1 MEQLIF
7 YPRVIKVDDTDR
19 TINVIVLVNDE
30 RLEFT
35 DNMTYTLKLGNQS
48 GYIKDIALTE
58 PSFSSQELKGL
69 PSDMYTAELWVTN
82 GDKTR
87 IYPNKDKGY
96 LGLQAN
102 VTAMVGEV
110 LPTLTVSEIKAEIES
125 KLKNA
130 GSGGTAEKG
139 NDGKS
144 AYQIWLDAGNKG
156 TQQDFLNSLKG
167 TQGEKGDPGSNGN
180 DGKSAYQTWL
190 DLGNSGT
197 EQDFINSLKAPSA
210 APSKRA
216 ATSLFVDMND
226 SKNIIG
232 RFDNGCW
239 VEMRTMASWVPLY
252 ATGSAGYG
260 SVTLQSF
267 VHDQCWCNVLS
278 YINGFMTVSAMQKA
292 TPAQFELWKSCVV
305 HEPYADVDQ
314 YDWSACRITKT
325 GSDVGEVDFAKMMF
339 AVGLFTESTILSL
352 GATKKS

>member
-1 MEQLIF
+1 MEQLFF

-19 TINVIVLVNDE
+19 TINVIALVNDE

-102 VTAMVGEV
+102 ITAMVGEA

-125 KLKNA
+125 KLKNV
-130 GSGGTAEKG
+130 GSGGTGEKG

-144 AYQIWLDAGNKG
+144 AYQI
-156 TQQDFLNSLKG
+156 
-167 TQGEKGDPGSNGN
+167 
-180 DGKSAYQTWL
+180 WL

-197 EQDFINSLKAPSA
+197 EQDFINSLKAPSV
-210 APSKRA
+210 APTKRA

-260 SVTLQSF
+260 SVTSQSF

-278 YINGFMTVSAMQKA
+278 YINGFLTVSAMQKA

-305 HEPYADVDQ
+305 HEPYAEVDQ
-314 YDWSACRITKT
+314 YDWSACRITST

>member
-1 MEQLIF
+1 MEQLFF

-19 TINVIVLVNDE
+19 TINVIALVNDE

-35 DNMTYTLKLGNQS
+35 DSMTYTLKLGNQS
-48 GYIKDIALTE
+48 GYIKDIALTG

-102 VTAMVGEV
+102 ITAMVGEV

-139 NDGKS
+139 
-144 AYQIWLDAGNKG
+144 
-156 TQQDFLNSLKG
+156 
-167 TQGEKGDPGSNGN
+167 EKGN

-210 APSKRA
+210 APAKRA
-216 ATSLFVDMND
+216 ATSVFVDLND
-226 SKNIIG
+226 LKNIVG

-252 ATGSAGYG
+252 ATGADGYG
-260 SVTLQSF
+260 SVTLQAF
-267 VHDQCWCNVLS
+267 VHDQCWCNVQS
-278 YINGFMTVSAMQKA
+278 FINGFLKVSAMQKA

-314 YDWSACRITKT
+314 YDWSKCRITST

-339 AVGLFTESTILSL
+339 AVGLFTEQTILSL

>member
-19 TINVIVLVNDE
+19 TINVIALINDE

-35 DNMTYTLKLGNQS
+35 DSMTYTLKLGNQS

-102 VTAMVGEV
+102 ITAMVGEV

-139 NDGKS
+139 EKGNDGKS
-144 AYQIWLDAGNKG
+144 AYQI
-156 TQQDFLNSLKG
+156 
-167 TQGEKGDPGSNGN
+167 
-180 DGKSAYQTWL
+180 WL

-210 APSKRA
+210 APVKRA
-216 ATSLFVDMND
+216 ATSVFVDLNNL
-226 SKNIIG
+226 KNIVG

-252 ATGSAGYG
+252 ATGADGYG
-260 SVTLQSF
+260 SVTMQSF
-267 VHDQCWCNVLS
+267 VHDQCWCNVQS
-278 YINGFMTVSAMQKA
+278 FINGFLKVSAMQQA

>member
-1 MEQLIF
+1 MEQLFF

-19 TINVIVLVNDE
+19 TINVIALINDE

-35 DNMTYTLKLGNQS
+35 DSMTYTLKLGNQS

-139 NDGKS
+139 
-144 AYQIWLDAGNKG
+144 
-156 TQQDFLNSLKG
+156 
-167 TQGEKGDPGSNGN
+167 EKGN

-210 APSKRA
+210 APVKRA
-216 ATSLFVDMND
+216 ATSVFVDLND
-226 SKNIIG
+226 LKNIVG

-252 ATGSAGYG
+252 ATGADGYG
-260 SVTLQSF
+260 SVTLQAF
-267 VHDQCWCNVLS
+267 VHDQCWCNVQS
-278 YINGFMTVSAMQKA
+278 FINGFLKVSAMQKA

-305 HEPYADVDQ
+305 HEPYADVDR
-314 YDWSACRITKT
+314 YDWSKCRITST

-339 AVGLFTESTILSL
+339 AVGLFTEQTILSL

>member
-19 TINVIVLVNDE
+19 IINVITLFNDE

-35 DNMTYTLKLGNQS
+35 DDMIYTLKLGNQS

-139 NDGKS
+139 
-144 AYQIWLDAGNKG
+144 
-156 TQQDFLNSLKG
+156 
-167 TQGEKGDPGSNGN
+167 EKGN

-210 APSKRA
+210 APVKRA
-216 ATSLFVDMND
+216 ATSVFVDMND
-226 SKNIIG
+226 LKNIVG

-252 ATGSAGYG
+252 ATGADGYG
-260 SVTLQSF
+260 SVTLQAF
-267 VHDQCWCNVLS
+267 VHDQCWCNVQS
-278 YINGFMTVSAMQKA
+278 FINGFLKVSAMQKA

-314 YDWSACRITKT
+314 YDWSKCRITST

-339 AVGLFTESTILSL
+339 AVGLFTEQTILSL

>member
-19 TINVIVLVNDE
+19 TINVIALINDE

-35 DNMTYTLKLGNQS
+35 DDMSYTLKLGNQS

-58 PSFSSQELKGL
+58 SSFSSQELKGL

-87 IYPNKDKGY
+87 IYPNNDKGY

-125 KLKNA
+125 KLKNV

-139 NDGKS
+139 
-144 AYQIWLDAGNKG
+144 
-156 TQQDFLNSLKG
+156 
-167 TQGEKGDPGSNGN
+167 EKGN

-210 APSKRA
+210 APVKRA
-216 ATSLFVDMND
+216 ATSVFVDLND
-226 SKNIIG
+226 LKNIVG

-252 ATGSAGYG
+252 ATGADGYG
-260 SVTLQSF
+260 SVTLQAF
-267 VHDQCWCNVLS
+267 VHDQCWCNVQS
-278 YINGFMTVSAMQKA
+278 FINGFLKVSAMQKA

-305 HEPYADVDQ
+305 HEPYADVDR
-314 YDWSACRITKT
+314 YDWSKCRITST

-339 AVGLFTESTILSL
+339 AVGLFTEQTILSL

>member
-1 MEQLIF
+1 MEQLFF

-19 TINVIVLVNDE
+19 TINVIALVNDE

-35 DNMTYTLKLGNQS
+35 DSMTYTLKLGNQS

-102 VTAMVGEV
+102 ITAMVGEV

-139 NDGKS
+139 
-144 AYQIWLDAGNKG
+144 
-156 TQQDFLNSLKG
+156 
-167 TQGEKGDPGSNGN
+167 EKGN

-210 APSKRA
+210 APVKRA
-216 ATSLFVDMND
+216 ATSVFVDMND
-226 SKNIIG
+226 LKNIVG

-252 ATGSAGYG
+252 ATGADGYG
-260 SVTLQSF
+260 SVTLQAF
-267 VHDQCWCNVLS
+267 VHDQCWCNVQS
-278 YINGFMTVSAMQKA
+278 FINGFLKVSAMQKA

-314 YDWSACRITKT
+314 YDWSKCRITST

-339 AVGLFTESTILSL
+339 AVGLFTEQTILSL

>member
-19 TINVIVLVNDE
+19 TINIIALVNDE

-35 DNMTYTLKLGNQS
+35 NDMIYTLKLGNQS
-48 GYIKDIALTE
+48 GYIKDITLTE

-102 VTAMVGEV
+102 ITAMVGEV

-139 NDGKS
+139 EKGNDGKS
-144 AYQIWLDAGNKG
+144 AYQI
-156 TQQDFLNSLKG
+156 
-167 TQGEKGDPGSNGN
+167 
-180 DGKSAYQTWL
+180 WL

-210 APSKRA
+210 TPVKRA
-216 ATSLFVDMND
+216 ATSVFVDLND
-226 SKNIIG
+226 LKNIVG

-252 ATGSAGYG
+252 ATGADGYG
-260 SVTLQSF
+260 SLTMQSF
-267 VHDQCWCNVLS
+267 VHDQCWCNVQS
-278 YINGFMTVSAMQKA
+278 FINGFLKVSAMQQA

-339 AVGLFTESTILSL
+339 AVGLFTEQTILSL

>member
-19 TINVIVLVNDE
+19 IINVITLVNDE

-35 DNMTYTLKLGNQS
+35 DDMIYTLKLGNQS

-139 NDGKS
+139 
-144 AYQIWLDAGNKG
+144 
-156 TQQDFLNSLKG
+156 
-167 TQGEKGDPGSNGN
+167 EKGN

-210 APSKRA
+210 TPVKRA
-216 ATSLFVDMND
+216 ATSVFVDMNNL
-226 SKNIIG
+226 KNIVG

-252 ATGSAGYG
+252 ATGADGYG
-260 SVTLQSF
+260 SVTLQAF
-267 VHDQCWCNVLS
+267 VHDQCWCNVQS
-278 YINGFMTVSAMQKA
+278 FINGFLKVSAMQKA

-339 AVGLFTESTILSL
+339 AVGLFTENTILSL

>member
-19 TINVIVLVNDE
+19 TISVIVLVNDE

-35 DNMTYTLKLGNQS
+35 DDMTYTLKLGNQS

-139 NDGKS
+139 
-144 AYQIWLDAGNKG
+144 
-156 TQQDFLNSLKG
+156 
-167 TQGEKGDPGSNGN
+167 EKGN

-190 DLGNSGT
+190 DLGNNGT

-210 APSKRA
+210 APVKRA
-216 ATSLFVDMND
+216 ATSVFVDLND
-226 SKNIIG
+226 LKNIVG

-252 ATGSAGYG
+252 ATGADGYG
-260 SVTLQSF
+260 SVTLQAF
-267 VHDQCWCNVLS
+267 VHDQCWCNVQS
-278 YINGFMTVSAMQKA
+278 FINGFLKVSAMQKA

-314 YDWSACRITKT
+314 YDWSKFRITST

-339 AVGLFTESTILSL
+339 AVGLFTEQTIISL

>member
-1 MEQLIF
+1 MEQLFF

-19 TINVIVLVNDE
+19 TINVIALVNDE

-35 DNMTYTLKLGNQS
+35 DSMTYTLKLGNQS
-48 GYIKDIALTE
+48 GYIKDIALTG

-102 VTAMVGEV
+102 ITAMVGEV

-125 KLKNA
+125 KLKNV
-130 GSGGTAEKG
+130 GSGGTAEKGEKG

-144 AYQIWLDAGNKG
+144 AYQI
-156 TQQDFLNSLKG
+156 
-167 TQGEKGDPGSNGN
+167 
-180 DGKSAYQTWL
+180 WL

-210 APSKRA
+210 APAKRA
-216 ATSLFVDMND
+216 ATSVFVDLND
-226 SKNIIG
+226 LKNIVG

-239 VEMRTMASWVPLY
+239 VEMRTMASWAPLY
-252 ATGSAGYG
+252 ATGADGYG
-260 SVTLQSF
+260 SVTLQAF
-267 VHDQCWCNVLS
+267 VHDQCWCNVQS
-278 YINGFMTVSAMQKA
+278 FINGFLKVSAMQKA

-314 YDWSACRITKT
+314 YDWSKCRITST

-339 AVGLFTESTILSL
+339 AVGLFTEQTILSL

>member
-19 TINVIVLVNDE
+19 TINVIALINDE

-35 DNMTYTLKLGNQS
+35 DSMTYTLKLGNQS

-58 PSFSSQELKGL
+58 SSFSSQELKGL

-139 NDGKS
+139 
-144 AYQIWLDAGNKG
+144 
-156 TQQDFLNSLKG
+156 
-167 TQGEKGDPGSNGN
+167 EKGN

-210 APSKRA
+210 APVKRA
-216 ATSLFVDMND
+216 ATSVFVDMND
-226 SKNIIG
+226 LKNIVG

-252 ATGSAGYG
+252 ATGADGYG
-260 SVTLQSF
+260 SVTLQAF
-267 VHDQCWCNVLS
+267 VHDQCWCNVQS
-278 YINGFMTVSAMQKA
+278 FINGFLKVSAMQKA

-314 YDWSACRITKT
+314 YDWSKCRITST

-339 AVGLFTESTILSL
+339 AVGLFTEQTILSL

>member
-19 TINVIVLVNDE
+19 TINVIALVNDE

-35 DNMTYTLKLGNQS
+35 DSMTYTLKLGNQS
-48 GYIKDIALTE
+48 GYIKDIALTG

-102 VTAMVGEV
+102 ITAMVGEV

-139 NDGKS
+139 
-144 AYQIWLDAGNKG
+144 
-156 TQQDFLNSLKG
+156 
-167 TQGEKGDPGSNGN
+167 EKGN

-210 APSKRA
+210 APVKRA
-216 ATSLFVDMND
+216 ATSVFVDLND
-226 SKNIIG
+226 LKNIVG

-252 ATGSAGYG
+252 ATGADGYG
-260 SVTLQSF
+260 SVTLQAF
-267 VHDQCWCNVLS
+267 VHDQCWCNVQS
-278 YINGFMTVSAMQKA
+278 FINGFLKVSAMQKV

-314 YDWSACRITKT
+314 YDWSKCRITST

-339 AVGLFTESTILSL
+339 AVGLFTEQTILSL

>member
-19 TINVIVLVNDE
+19 TINVIALINDE

-35 DNMTYTLKLGNQS
+35 DSMTYTLKLGNQS

-82 GDKTR
+82 GNKTR

-139 NDGKS
+139 EKGNDGKS
-144 AYQIWLDAGNKG
+144 AYQI
-156 TQQDFLNSLKG
+156 
-167 TQGEKGDPGSNGN
+167 
-180 DGKSAYQTWL
+180 WL

-210 APSKRA
+210 APAKRA
-216 ATSLFVDMND
+216 ATSVFVDLND
-226 SKNIIG
+226 LKNIVG

-252 ATGSAGYG
+252 ATGADGYG
-260 SVTLQSF
+260 SVTLQAF
-267 VHDQCWCNVLS
+267 VHDQCWCNVQS
-278 YINGFMTVSAMQKA
+278 FINGFLKVSAMQKA

-314 YDWSACRITKT
+314 YDWSKCRITST

-339 AVGLFTESTILSL
+339 AVGLFTENTILSL

>member
-19 TINVIVLVNDE
+19 TINVIALINDE

-35 DNMTYTLKLGNQS
+35 DDMSYTLKLGNQS

-58 PSFSSQELKGL
+58 SSFSSQELKGL

-102 VTAMVGEV
+102 ITAMVGEV

-139 NDGKS
+139 
-144 AYQIWLDAGNKG
+144 
-156 TQQDFLNSLKG
+156 
-167 TQGEKGDPGSNGN
+167 EKGN

-210 APSKRA
+210 TPVKRA
-216 ATSLFVDMND
+216 ATSVFVDLND
-226 SKNIIG
+226 LKNIVG

-252 ATGSAGYG
+252 ATGADGYG
-260 SVTLQSF
+260 SVTLQAF
-267 VHDQCWCNVLS
+267 VHDQCWCNVQS
-278 YINGFMTVSAMQKA
+278 FINGFLKVSAMQQA

-339 AVGLFTESTILSL
+339 AVGLFTEQTILSL

>member
-19 TINVIVLVNDE
+19 TINVIALINDE

-35 DNMTYTLKLGNQS
+35 DSMTYTLKLGNQS

-102 VTAMVGEV
+102 ITAMVGEV

-139 NDGKS
+139 
-144 AYQIWLDAGNKG
+144 
-156 TQQDFLNSLKG
+156 
-167 TQGEKGDPGSNGN
+167 EKGN

-210 APSKRA
+210 APVKRA
-216 ATSLFVDMND
+216 ATSVFVDMNNL
-226 SKNIIG
+226 KNIVG

-252 ATGSAGYG
+252 ATGADGYG
-260 SVTLQSF
+260 SVTLQAF
-267 VHDQCWCNVLS
+267 VHDQCWCNVQS
-278 YINGFMTVSAMQKA
+278 FINGFLKVSAMQKA

-305 HEPYADVDQ
+305 HEPYADVDR
-314 YDWSACRITKT
+314 YDWSKCRITST

-339 AVGLFTESTILSL
+339 AVGLFTENTILSL

>member
-19 TINVIVLVNDE
+19 IINVIALINDE

-35 DNMTYTLKLGNQS
+35 DDMSYTLKLGNQS

-58 PSFSSQELKGL
+58 SSFSSQELKGL

-139 NDGKS
+139 
-144 AYQIWLDAGNKG
+144 
-156 TQQDFLNSLKG
+156 
-167 TQGEKGDPGSNGN
+167 EKGN

-210 APSKRA
+210 APVKRA
-216 ATSLFVDMND
+216 ATSVFVDMND
-226 SKNIIG
+226 LKNIVG

-252 ATGSAGYG
+252 ATGADGYG
-260 SVTLQSF
+260 SVTLQAF
-267 VHDQCWCNVLS
+267 VHDQCWCNVQS
-278 YINGFMTVSAMQKA
+278 FINGFLKVSAMQKA

-305 HEPYADVDQ
+305 HEPYADVDR
-314 YDWSACRITKT
+314 YDWSKCRITST

-339 AVGLFTESTILSL
+339 AVGLFTEQTILSL

>member
-1 MEQLIF
+1 MEQLFF

-19 TINVIVLVNDE
+19 TINVIALINDE

-35 DNMTYTLKLGNQS
+35 DSMTYTLKLGNQS

-58 PSFSSQELKGL
+58 SSFSSQELKGL

-102 VTAMVGEV
+102 ITAMVGEV

-139 NDGKS
+139 EKGNDGKS
-144 AYQIWLDAGNKG
+144 AYQI
-156 TQQDFLNSLKG
+156 
-167 TQGEKGDPGSNGN
+167 
-180 DGKSAYQTWL
+180 WL

-210 APSKRA
+210 TPVKRA
-216 ATSLFVDMND
+216 ATSVFVDLND
-226 SKNIIG
+226 LKNIVG

-252 ATGSAGYG
+252 ATGADGYG
-260 SVTLQSF
+260 SVTLQAF
-267 VHDQCWCNVLS
+267 VHDQCWCNVQS
-278 YINGFMTVSAMQKA
+278 FINGFLKVSAMQKA

-314 YDWSACRITKT
+314 YDWSKCRITST

-339 AVGLFTESTILSL
+339 AVGLFTEQTIISL

>member
-19 TINVIVLVNDE
+19 TINVMALVNDE
-30 RLEFT
+30 RLEFS
-35 DNMTYTLKLGNQS
+35 DDMTYTLKLGNQS
-48 GYIKDIALTE
+48 GYIKDIALTQ
-58 PSFSSQELKGL
+58 PAFSSQELKGL

-102 VTAMVGEV
+102 ITAMVGEV

-125 KLKNA
+125 KLKNV
-130 GSGGTAEKG
+130 GSGGAAEKG
-139 NDGKS
+139 EK
-144 AYQIWLDAGNKG
+144 
-156 TQQDFLNSLKG
+156 
-167 TQGEKGDPGSNGN
+167 GEKGDPGSNGN

-210 APSKRA
+210 TPVKRA
-216 ATSLFVDMND
+216 ATSVFVDLND
-226 SKNIIG
+226 LKNIVG

-252 ATGSAGYG
+252 ATGADGYG
-260 SVTLQSF
+260 SVTLQAF
-267 VHDQCWCNVLS
+267 VHDQCWCNVQS
-278 YINGFMTVSAMQKA
+278 FINGFLKVSAMQKA

-314 YDWSACRITKT
+314 YDWSTCRITST
-325 GSDVGEVDFAKMMF
+325 GSDVGEVDFVKMMF
-339 AVGLFTESTILSL
+339 AVGLFSEQTILAL
-352 GATKKS
+352 GAVKKS

>member
-19 TINVIVLVNDE
+19 TINVIALINDE

-35 DNMTYTLKLGNQS
+35 DDMSYTLKLGNQS

-58 PSFSSQELKGL
+58 SSFSSQELKGL

-102 VTAMVGEV
+102 ITAMVGEV

-139 NDGKS
+139 
-144 AYQIWLDAGNKG
+144 
-156 TQQDFLNSLKG
+156 
-167 TQGEKGDPGSNGN
+167 EKGN

-210 APSKRA
+210 TPVKRA
-216 ATSLFVDMND
+216 ATSVFVDLND
-226 SKNIIG
+226 LKNIVG

-252 ATGSAGYG
+252 ATGADGYG
-260 SVTLQSF
+260 SVTMQAF
-267 VHDQCWCNVLS
+267 VHDQCWCNVQS
-278 YINGFMTVSAMQKA
+278 FINGFLKVSAMQQA

>member
-19 TINVIVLVNDE
+19 TINVIALVNDE

-35 DNMTYTLKLGNQS
+35 DSMTYTLKLGNQS

-102 VTAMVGEV
+102 ITAMVGEV

-139 NDGKS
+139 EKGNDGKS
-144 AYQIWLDAGNKG
+144 AYQI
-156 TQQDFLNSLKG
+156 
-167 TQGEKGDPGSNGN
+167 
-180 DGKSAYQTWL
+180 WL

-210 APSKRA
+210 APAKRA
-216 ATSLFVDMND
+216 ATSVFVDLND
-226 SKNIIG
+226 LKNIVG

-252 ATGSAGYG
+252 ATGADGYG
-260 SVTLQSF
+260 SVTLQAF
-267 VHDQCWCNVLS
+267 VHDQCWCNVQS
-278 YINGFMTVSAMQKA
+278 FINGFLKVSAMQKA

-314 YDWSACRITKT
+314 YDWSKCRITST

-339 AVGLFTESTILSL
+339 AVGLFTEQTILSL

>member
-19 TINVIVLVNDE
+19 TINVIALVNDE

-35 DNMTYTLKLGNQS
+35 DDMTYTLKLGNQS

-87 IYPNKDKGY
+87 IYPNKDKGH

-102 VTAMVGEV
+102 ITAM
-110 LPTLTVSEIKAEIES
+110 VSEIKAEIES

-144 AYQIWLDAGNKG
+144 AYQIWLDAGN
-156 TQQDFLNSLKG
+156 
-167 TQGEKGDPGSNGN
+167 
-180 DGKSAYQTWL
+180 
-190 DLGNSGT
+190 SGT
-197 EQDFINSLKAPSA
+197 EQDFINSLKAPSV
-210 APSKRA
+210 APTKRA
-216 ATSLFVDMND
+216 ATNLYVDMND

-314 YDWSACRITKT
+314 YDWSACRITST

>member
-19 TINVIVLVNDE
+19 TINVIALINDE

-35 DNMTYTLKLGNQS
+35 DSMTYTLKLGNQS

-58 PSFSSQELKGL
+58 SSFSSQELKGL

-139 NDGKS
+139 
-144 AYQIWLDAGNKG
+144 
-156 TQQDFLNSLKG
+156 
-167 TQGEKGDPGSNGN
+167 EKGN

-210 APSKRA
+210 APVKRA
-216 ATSLFVDMND
+216 ATSVFVDLND
-226 SKNIIG
+226 LKNIVG

-278 YINGFMTVSAMQKA
+278 YINGFLTVSAMQKA

-305 HEPYADVDQ
+305 HEPYADIDQ
-314 YDWSACRITKT
+314 YDWSACRITST

>member
-1 MEQLIF
+1 MEQLFF

-19 TINVIVLVNDE
+19 TINVIALVNDE

-35 DNMTYTLKLGNQS
+35 DSMTYTLKLGNQS
-48 GYIKDIALTE
+48 GYIKDIALTG

-102 VTAMVGEV
+102 ITAMVGEV

-125 KLKNA
+125 KLKNV
-130 GSGGTAEKG
+130 GSGGTAEKGEKG

-144 AYQIWLDAGNKG
+144 AYQI
-156 TQQDFLNSLKG
+156 
-167 TQGEKGDPGSNGN
+167 
-180 DGKSAYQTWL
+180 WL

-210 APSKRA
+210 APAKRA
-216 ATSLFVDMND
+216 ATSVFVDLND
-226 SKNIIG
+226 LKNIVG

-252 ATGSAGYG
+252 ATGADGYG
-260 SVTLQSF
+260 SVTLQAF
-267 VHDQCWCNVLS
+267 VHDQCWCNVQS
-278 YINGFMTVSAMQKA
+278 FINGFLKVSAMQKA
-292 TPAQFELWKSCVV
+292 TPAQFEFWKSCVV

-314 YDWSACRITKT
+314 YDWSKCRITST

-339 AVGLFTESTILSL
+339 AVGLFTEQTILSL

>member
-19 TINVIVLVNDE
+19 TINVIALVNDE

-35 DNMTYTLKLGNQS
+35 DSMTYTLKLGNQS
-48 GYIKDIALTE
+48 GYIKDIALTKS
-58 PSFSSQELKGL
+58 SFSSQELKGL

-102 VTAMVGEV
+102 ITAMVGEV

-125 KLKNA
+125 KLKNV
-130 GSGGTAEKG
+130 GSGGAAEKG
-139 NDGKS
+139 EK
-144 AYQIWLDAGNKG
+144 
-156 TQQDFLNSLKG
+156 
-167 TQGEKGDPGSNGN
+167 GEKGDPGSNGN

-210 APSKRA
+210 APVKRA
-216 ATSLFVDMND
+216 ATSVFVDLNNL
-226 SKNIIG
+226 KNIVG

-252 ATGSAGYG
+252 ATGADGYG
-260 SVTLQSF
+260 SVTLQAF
-267 VHDQCWCNVLS
+267 VHDQCWCNVQS
-278 YINGFMTVSAMQKA
+278 FINGFLKVSAMQKA

-314 YDWSACRITKT
+314 YDWSKCRITST

-339 AVGLFTESTILSL
+339 AVGLFTEQTILSL

>member
-1 MEQLIF
+1 MEQLFF

-19 TINVIVLVNDE
+19 TINVIALINDE
-30 RLEFT
+30 RLEFIGS
-35 DNMTYTLKLGNQS
+35 MTYTLKLGNQS

-58 PSFSSQELKGL
+58 SSFSSQELKGL

-139 NDGKS
+139 
-144 AYQIWLDAGNKG
+144 
-156 TQQDFLNSLKG
+156 
-167 TQGEKGDPGSNGN
+167 EKGN

-210 APSKRA
+210 APVKRA
-216 ATSLFVDMND
+216 ATSVFVDLND
-226 SKNIIG
+226 LKNIVG

-252 ATGSAGYG
+252 ATGADGYG
-260 SVTLQSF
+260 SVTMQAF
-267 VHDQCWCNVLS
+267 VHDQCWCNVQS
-278 YINGFMTVSAMQKA
+278 FINGFLKVSAMQQA

-314 YDWSACRITKT
+314 YDWSACRITST
-325 GSDVGEVDFAKMMF
+325 GNDVGEVDFAKMMF
-339 AVGLFTESTILSL
+339 AVGLFTEQTILSL
-352 GATKKS
+352 GATKRATARKLIYHSTSLN

>member
-19 TINVIVLVNDE
+19 TINVIALINDE

-35 DNMTYTLKLGNQS
+35 DSMTYTLKLGNQS

-102 VTAMVGEV
+102 ITAMVGEV

-139 NDGKS
+139 
-144 AYQIWLDAGNKG
+144 
-156 TQQDFLNSLKG
+156 
-167 TQGEKGDPGSNGN
+167 EKGN

-210 APSKRA
+210 APVKRA
-216 ATSLFVDMND
+216 ATSVFVDMNNL
-226 SKNIIG
+226 KNIVG

-252 ATGSAGYG
+252 ATGADGYG
-260 SVTLQSF
+260 SVTLQAF
-267 VHDQCWCNVLS
+267 VHDQCWCNVQS
-278 YINGFMTVSAMQKA
+278 FINGFLKVSAMQKA

-305 HEPYADVDQ
+305 HEPYADVDR
-314 YDWSACRITKT
+314 YDWSKCRITST

-339 AVGLFTESTILSL
+339 AVGLFTEQTIISL

>member
-19 TINVIVLVNDE
+19 TINVIALINDE

-48 GYIKDIALTE
+48 GYIKDIALTQ
-58 PSFSSQELKGL
+58 PAFSSQELKGL

-82 GDKTR
+82 GNKTR

-102 VTAMVGEV
+102 ITAMVGEV

-156 TQQDFLNSLKG
+156 TQQDFLNSLKV
-167 TQGEKGDPGSNGN
+167 KGDPGSNGT
-180 DGKSAYQTWL
+180 DGKSAYQIWL
-190 DLGNSGT
+190 DAGNSGT
-197 EQDFINSLKAPSA
+197 EQDFINSLKAGA
-210 APSKRA
+210 ECC
-216 ATSLFVDMND
+216 TF
-226 SKNIIG
+226 
-232 RFDNGCW
+232 
-239 VEMRTMASWVPLY
+239 
-252 ATGSAGYG
+252 
-260 SVTLQSF
+260 
-267 VHDQCWCNVLS
+267 
-278 YINGFMTVSAMQKA
+278 
-292 TPAQFELWKSCVV
+292 
-305 HEPYADVDQ
+305 
-314 YDWSACRITKT
+314 KT
-325 GSDVGEVDFAKMMF
+325 CCDKPFC
-339 AVGLFTESTILSL
+339 
-352 GATKKS
+352 

>member
-19 TINVIVLVNDE
+19 TINVIALINDE

-35 DNMTYTLKLGNQS
+35 DSMTYTLKLGNQS

-102 VTAMVGEV
+102 ITAMVGEV

-139 NDGKS
+139 
-144 AYQIWLDAGNKG
+144 
-156 TQQDFLNSLKG
+156 
-167 TQGEKGDPGSNGN
+167 EKGN

-210 APSKRA
+210 APVKRA
-216 ATSLFVDMND
+216 ATSVFVDMNNL
-226 SKNIIG
+226 KNIVG

-252 ATGSAGYG
+252 ATGADGYG
-260 SVTLQSF
+260 SVTLQAF
-267 VHDQCWCNVLS
+267 VHDQCWCNVQS
-278 YINGFMTVSAMQKA
+278 FINGFLKVSAMQKA

-314 YDWSACRITKT
+314 YDWSKCRITST

-339 AVGLFTESTILSL
+339 AAGLFTEQTIISL

>member
-1 MEQLIF
+1 MEQLFF

-19 TINVIVLVNDE
+19 TINVIALVNDE

-35 DNMTYTLKLGNQS
+35 DSMTYTLKLGNQS
-48 GYIKDIALTE
+48 GYIKDIALTG

-102 VTAMVGEV
+102 ITAMVGEV

-139 NDGKS
+139 
-144 AYQIWLDAGNKG
+144 
-156 TQQDFLNSLKG
+156 
-167 TQGEKGDPGSNGN
+167 EKGN

-210 APSKRA
+210 APVKRA
-216 ATSLFVDMND
+216 ATSVFVDLND
-226 SKNIIG
+226 LKNIVG

-252 ATGSAGYG
+252 ATGADGYG
-260 SVTLQSF
+260 SVTLQAF
-267 VHDQCWCNVLS
+267 VHDQCWCNVQS
-278 YINGFMTVSAMQKA
+278 FINGFLKVSAMQKA

-305 HEPYADVDQ
+305 HEPYADVDR
-314 YDWSACRITKT
+314 YDWSKCRITST

-339 AVGLFTESTILSL
+339 AVGLFTENTILSL

>member
-1 MEQLIF
+1 MEQLFF

-19 TINVIVLVNDE
+19 TINVIVLINDE
-30 RLEFT
+30 RLEFI

-139 NDGKS
+139 EKGNDGKS
-144 AYQIWLDAGNKG
+144 AYQI
-156 TQQDFLNSLKG
+156 
-167 TQGEKGDPGSNGN
+167 
-180 DGKSAYQTWL
+180 WL

-210 APSKRA
+210 APVKRA
-216 ATSLFVDMND
+216 ATSVFVDLND
-226 SKNIIG
+226 LKNIVG

-252 ATGSAGYG
+252 ATGADGYG
-260 SVTLQSF
+260 SVTLQAF
-267 VHDQCWCNVLS
+267 VHDQCWCNVQS
-278 YINGFMTVSAMQKA
+278 FINGFLKVSAMQKA

-314 YDWSACRITKT
+314 YDWSKCRITST
-325 GSDVGEVDFAKMMF
+325 GSDVGEVDFVKMMF
-339 AVGLFTESTILSL
+339 AVGLFSEQTILAL